1 MKRILSILL
10 SCFVLCASPLKSQ
23 HAMGLVV
30 GDYNSP
36 YSYSLNP
43 ALSRTNPSNR
53 AYINWWGASVSLENN
68 FMVYAAPFRLGAWIN
83 DSYPA
88 QYADINGSLAFQ
100 QNWLP
105 LNNAV
110 DFKLNYLSE
119 VNGPSIF
126 IPIDDV
132 GTFGFGVKEV
142 SGFSVNGV
150 NGEMGG
156 ILRYGLPEISKLA
169 GKTINQ
175 NEFSIN
181 TEKYQEWFM
190 NVAGIAQ
197 TDDIHV
203 WKWGV
208 TAKLL
213 IGMGMAHLGSDNL
226 NFTISNDAKSI
237 DINQF
242 NGRLYRSS
250 YGSMNTL
257 NRPLGMSFDFIEGA
271 GTGIDLGIVYENR
284 PSGGKSKLNA
294 TFCDREISQK
304 YNWKIGASFTDIGFV
319 SYWGKGAE
327 IVSLA
332 NNNWVIDPKIM
343 QSAQNSNEDDRLND
357 LDNRLF
363 SALGAIENNDVIS
376 TTPMAFNLQFDQNI
390 NGNIHIGAYWTQNLK
405 RRNSVGLR
413 RASYLNIT
421 PRWQSEQLEYGF
433 PITVAND
440 YTDLHMGVYG
450 RIGPVIIGTDN
461 LVGLGQYVQN
471 ESYSGGSFYFGVRSK
486 IGGCDKRTKRYS
498 YLQKETFYDTLIERD
513 TQQIRI
519 VKIERDTIIE
529 KKKETTT
536 IRDEDKGD
544 SEIALE
550 AENDKLKK
558 ELDEKEKSIITLRQE
573 AEKAQKECTDRL
585 GILKLE
591 SDKCK
596 KSRQS
601 LESEIK
607 KNNAEIA
614 LKEKQWEEE
623 RQRLIKLAKEKN
635 PGLPK
640 VDTVTID
647 CTPELNKLK
656 AEIELIKSIRSKV
669 VLELEE
675 AKKSNIAL
683 QKKCDEEK
691 KNLQD
696 YLDKLQ
702 AEIALLKK
710 AKSEVEGE
718 NKILKDQVDRL
729 SGEAVKQPCDDK
741 IAELEKKWKEET
753 QKNAQIALELESE
766 KAKARKAD
774 IEASASEKKAKD
786 ASIEAAEAKNQAQ
799 KCKDALDALSKEKQ
813 ICDDNQVKQKA
824 EIATLNAQIAAL
836 KLENEKL
843 RKSADIDMSKDPVED
858 CTPYKVKSAELEA
871 ELAAVKAQLAAALKA
886 KEDCNPYKNKITTL
900 EAELVSVKSKLTASE
915 SSKEDCTPLKSKIA
929 DLEKE
934 VETLK
939 AKINASIAVSEDCTP
954 YKTKIAALE
963 AEIVKLKA
971 SQEDCTPYKTKIA
984 NLEAEI
990 SKLKMQQSNLVE
1002 EKKKVEIALE
1012 EAKKSNTDVSVYTDE
1027 ITKLK
1032 AKIEVLEKEKAS
1044 AIDCEPVKAELEK
1057 LKAALANCE
1066 KEKATLVD
1074 PKTLQDEISKLKSQ
1088 ITVLE
1093 GKTASVT
1100 DCKECESELEKA
1112 KSALTAAEAKI
1123 KVLEGEKAKLA
1134 SQMEDL
1140 KQQNASCLTL
1150 KAKNDELTKKVSEL
1164 EALAAEMEI
1173 KLAAGD
1179 NSAALTAE
1187 INRLKEEIK
1196 KKDNQINGCKL
1207 ISDKCAKKLS
1217 EIEAKLAETEKAKNL
1232 ADSKYEDLKLQIISM
1247 DEDMGKLGEII
1258 KTNNAEIS
1266 NLNAEISTL
1275 KGQLKECET
1284 KLTEATSS
1292 KEETPN

>member
-1 MKRILSILL
+1 MKRILSIFLTYLVL
-10 SCFVLCASPLKSQ
+10 SASPLKSQ

-83 DSYPA
+83 ESYPD

-126 IPIDDV
+126 IPIDEV

-156 ILRYGLPEISKLA
+156 ILRYGLPEINKLA

-190 NVAGIAQ
+190 NIAGIAQ

-226 NFTISNDAKSI
+226 NFNISQDAKSI

-284 PSGGKSKLNA
+284 PSGGKPKLNSS
-294 TFCDREISQK
+294 FCDREISQQ
-304 YNWKIGASFTDIGFV
+304 YNWKIGASFTDIGFL
-319 SYWGKGAE
+319 SYWGQGSE
-327 IVSLA
+327 IVSMA
-332 NNNWVIDPKIM
+332 NNNWVIDPKII
-343 QSAQNSNEDDRLND
+343 QSAQNSGDDRLND

-363 SALGAIENNDVIS
+363 SVLGAVENDDIIS
-376 TTPMAFNLQFDQNI
+376 TTPMAFNLQFDQNL
-390 NGNIHIGAYWTQNLK
+390 NGHIHIGAYWTQNLK

-413 RASYLNIT
+413 RASYFNIT
-421 PRWQSEQLEYGF
+421 PRWQSEQIEYGF

-461 LVGLGQYVQN
+461 LLGLSQYVQN

-536 IRDEDKGD
+536 IRDEEKGD

-591 SDKCK
+591 SEKCK
-596 KSRQS
+596 KSQQT

-607 KNNAEIA
+607 KKNAEIA

-623 RQRLIKLAKEKN
+623 RQRLINLAKEKN
-635 PGLPK
+635 PSLPK

-656 AEIELIKSIRSKV
+656 AEIELIKSIRNKV
-669 VLELEE
+669 VLELDE

-729 SGEAVKQPCDDK
+729 SGEAIKQPCDDK

-753 QKNAQIALELESE
+753 RKNAQIALELETE
-766 KAKARKAD
+766 KAKARKAQ

-786 ASIEAAEAKNQAQ
+786 AAIEAAEAKNQAQ
-799 KCKDALDALSKEKQ
+799 KCKDALDALSREKQ
-813 ICDDNQVKQKA
+813 ICDENQVKQKA

-843 RKSADIDMSKDPVED
+843 RKSADIDMTKDPVED
-858 CTPYKVKSAELEA
+858 CTPYKMKSAELEA
-871 ELAAVKAQLAAALKA
+871 ELAAVKAQLASALKA
-886 KEDCNPYKNKITTL
+886 KEDCTPYKNKISTL
-900 EAELVSVKSKLTASE
+900 EAELASVKSKLSASE
-915 SSKEDCTPLKSKIA
+915 SSKEDCAPLKVKIA

-971 SQEDCTPYKTKIA
+971 SKEDCTPYKSKITT
-984 NLEAEI
+984 LEAEI
-990 SKLKMQQSNLVE
+990 SKLKSEQSNLVE
-1002 EKKKVEIALE
+1002 EKNKVEIALE
-1012 EAKKSNTDVSVYTDE
+1012 EAKKSNSEISVYTDE

-1044 AIDCEPVKAELEK
+1044 TIDCEPIKAELEK
-1057 LKAALANCE
+1057 LKAALAICQ
-1066 KEKATLVD
+1066 KEKASLVD
-1074 PKTLQDEISKLKSQ
+1074 PKPLQDEISKLKSK
-1088 ITVLE
+1088 ISILE
-1093 GKTASVT
+1093 EKIATGS
-1100 DCKECESELEKA
+1100 DCKECESELA
-1112 KSALTAAEAKI
+1112 KSKAALSAAEAKI
-1123 KVLEGEKAKLA
+1123 KALEVEKAKLA
-1134 SQMEDL
+1134 SQVEEL
-1140 KQQNASCLTL
+1140 KQQNTSCLTL

-1164 EALAAEMEI
+1164 EARASELEI

-1179 NSAALTAE
+1179 NSAELTAE

-1196 KKDNQINGCKL
+1196 KKDNQISGCTL

-1232 ADSKYEDLKLQIISM
+1232 ADSKYEDLKRQIISM

-1266 NLNAEISTL
+1266 KLNAEISTL
-1275 KGQLKECET
+1275 KGQLKDCET
-1284 KLTEATSS
+1284 KLTEATST

>member
-1 MKRILSILL
+1 MKRILSIFLTYLVL
-10 SCFVLCASPLKSQ
+10 SASPLKSQ

-83 DSYPA
+83 ESYPD

-126 IPIDDV
+126 IPIDEV

-156 ILRYGLPEISKLA
+156 ILRYGLPEINKLA

-190 NVAGIAQ
+190 NIAGIAQ

-226 NFTISNDAKSI
+226 NFNISQDAKSI

-284 PSGGKSKLNA
+284 PSGGKPKLNSS
-294 TFCDREISQK
+294 FCDREISQQ
-304 YNWKIGASFTDIGFV
+304 YNWKIGASFTDIGFL
-319 SYWGKGAE
+319 SYWGQGSE
-327 IVSLA
+327 IVSMA
-332 NNNWVIDPKIM
+332 NNNWVIDPKII
-343 QSAQNSNEDDRLND
+343 QSAQNSGDDRLND

-363 SALGAIENNDVIS
+363 SVLGAVENDDIIS
-376 TTPMAFNLQFDQNI
+376 TTPMAFNLQFDQNL
-390 NGNIHIGAYWTQNLK
+390 NGHIHIGAYWTQNLK

-413 RASYLNIT
+413 RASYFNIT

-461 LVGLGQYVQN
+461 LLGLSQYVQN

-536 IRDEDKGD
+536 IRDEEKGD

-591 SDKCK
+591 SEKCK
-596 KSRQS
+596 KSQQT

-607 KNNAEIA
+607 KKNAEIA

-623 RQRLIKLAKEKN
+623 RQRLINLAKEKN
-635 PGLPK
+635 PSLPK

-656 AEIELIKSIRSKV
+656 AEIELIKSIRNKV
-669 VLELEE
+669 VLELDE

-729 SGEAVKQPCDDK
+729 SGEAIKQPCDDK

-753 QKNAQIALELESE
+753 QKNAQIALELETE
-766 KAKARKAD
+766 KAKTRKAQ

-786 ASIEAAEAKNQAQ
+786 ATTEAAEAKNQAQ
-799 KCKDALDALSKEKQ
+799 KCKDALDALSREKQ
-813 ICDDNQVKQKA
+813 ICDENRVKQKA

-843 RKSADIDMSKDPVED
+843 RKSADIDMTKDPVED

-871 ELAAVKAQLAAALKA
+871 ELAAVKAQLASALKA
-886 KEDCNPYKNKITTL
+886 KEDCTPYKNKISTL
-900 EAELVSVKSKLTASE
+900 EAELASVKSKLSASE
-915 SSKEDCTPLKSKIA
+915 SSKEDCAPLKVKIA

-939 AKINASIAVSEDCTP
+939 AKINASIAISEDCTP

-971 SQEDCTPYKTKIA
+971 SKEDCTPYKSKIST
-984 NLEAEI
+984 LEAEI
-990 SKLKMQQSNLVE
+990 SKLKSEQSNLVE
-1002 EKKKVEIALE
+1002 EKNKVEIALE
-1012 EAKKSNTDVSVYTDE
+1012 EAKKSNSEISVYTDE

-1044 AIDCEPVKAELEK
+1044 TIDCEPIKAELEN
-1057 LKAALANCE
+1057 LKAALAICQ
-1066 KEKATLVD
+1066 KEKASLVD
-1074 PKTLQDEISKLKSQ
+1074 PKPLQDEISKLKSK
-1088 ITVLE
+1088 ISILE
-1093 GKTASVT
+1093 EKIATGS
-1100 DCKECESELEKA
+1100 DCKECESELA
-1112 KSALTAAEAKI
+1112 KSKAALSAAEAKI
-1123 KVLEGEKAKLA
+1123 KALEVEKAKLA
-1134 SQMEDL
+1134 SQVEEL
-1140 KQQNASCLTL
+1140 KQQNTSCLTL

-1164 EALAAEMEI
+1164 EARASELEI

-1179 NSAALTAE
+1179 NSAELTAE

-1196 KKDNQINGCKL
+1196 KKDNQISGCTL

-1217 EIEAKLAETEKAKNL
+1217 EIETKLAETEKAKNL
-1232 ADSKYEDLKLQIISM
+1232 ADSKYEDLKRQIISM

-1266 NLNAEISTL
+1266 KLNAEISTL
-1275 KGQLKECET
+1275 KGQLKDCET
-1284 KLTEATSS
+1284 KLTEATST

>member
-1 MKRILSILL
+1 MKRILSIFLTYLVL
-10 SCFVLCASPLKSQ
+10 SASPLKSQ

-83 DSYPA
+83 ESYPD

-126 IPIDDV
+126 IPIDEV

-156 ILRYGLPEISKLA
+156 ILRYGLPEINKLA

-190 NVAGIAQ
+190 NIAGIAQ

-226 NFTISNDAKSI
+226 NFNISQDAKSI

-271 GTGIDLGIVYENR
+271 GTGIDLGILYENR
-284 PSGGKSKLNA
+284 PSGGKPKLNSS
-294 TFCDREISQK
+294 FCDREISQQ
-304 YNWKIGASFTDIGFV
+304 YNWKIGASFTDIGFL
-319 SYWGKGAE
+319 SYWGQGSE
-327 IVSLA
+327 IVSMA
-332 NNNWVIDPKIM
+332 NNNWVIDPKII
-343 QSAQNSNEDDRLND
+343 QSAQNSGDDRLND

-363 SALGAIENNDVIS
+363 SVLGAVENDDIIS
-376 TTPMAFNLQFDQNI
+376 TTPMAFNLQFDQNL

-413 RASYLNIT
+413 RASYFNIT
-421 PRWQSEQLEYGF
+421 PRWQSEQIEYGF

-461 LVGLGQYVQN
+461 LLGLSQYVQN

-536 IRDEDKGD
+536 IRDEEKGD

-591 SDKCK
+591 SEKCK
-596 KSRQS
+596 KSQQT

-607 KNNAEIA
+607 KKNAEIA

-623 RQRLIKLAKEKN
+623 RQRLINLAKEKN
-635 PGLPK
+635 PSLPK

-656 AEIELIKSIRSKV
+656 AEIELIKSIRNKV
-669 VLELEE
+669 VLELDE

-729 SGEAVKQPCDDK
+729 SGEAIKQPCDDK

-753 QKNAQIALELESE
+753 QKNAQIALELETE
-766 KAKARKAD
+766 KAKARKAQ

-786 ASIEAAEAKNQAQ
+786 AAIEAAEAKNQAQ
-799 KCKDALDALSKEKQ
+799 KCKDALDALSREKQ
-813 ICDDNQVKQKA
+813 ICDENQVKQKA

-843 RKSADIDMSKDPVED
+843 RKSADIDMTKDPVED
-858 CTPYKVKSAELEA
+858 CTPYKMKSAELEA
-871 ELAAVKAQLAAALKA
+871 ELAAVKAQLASALKA
-886 KEDCNPYKNKITTL
+886 KEDCTPYKNKISTL
-900 EAELVSVKSKLTASE
+900 EAELASVKSKLSASE
-915 SSKEDCTPLKSKIA
+915 SSKEDCAPLKVKIA
-929 DLEKE
+929 ELEKE

-971 SQEDCTPYKTKIA
+971 SKEDCTPYKSKITT
-984 NLEAEI
+984 LEAEI
-990 SKLKMQQSNLVE
+990 SKLKSEQSNLVE
-1002 EKKKVEIALE
+1002 EKNKVEIALE
-1012 EAKKSNTDVSVYTDE
+1012 EAKKSNSEISVYTDE

-1044 AIDCEPVKAELEK
+1044 TIDCEPIKAELEK
-1057 LKAALANCE
+1057 LKAALAICQ
-1066 KEKATLVD
+1066 KEKASLVD
-1074 PKTLQDEISKLKSQ
+1074 PKPLQDEISKLKSK
-1088 ITVLE
+1088 ISILE
-1093 GKTASVT
+1093 EKIATGS
-1100 DCKECESELEKA
+1100 DCKECESELA
-1112 KSALTAAEAKI
+1112 KSKAALSAAEAKI
-1123 KVLEGEKAKLA
+1123 KALEVEKAKLA
-1134 SQMEDL
+1134 SQVEEL
-1140 KQQNASCLTL
+1140 KQQNTSCLTL

-1164 EALAAEMEI
+1164 EARASELEI

-1179 NSAALTAE
+1179 NSAELTAE

-1196 KKDNQINGCKL
+1196 KKDNQISGCTL

-1232 ADSKYEDLKLQIISM
+1232 ADSKYEDLKRQIISM

-1266 NLNAEISTL
+1266 KLNAEISTL
-1275 KGQLKECET
+1275 KGQLKDCET
-1284 KLTEATSS
+1284 KLTEATST